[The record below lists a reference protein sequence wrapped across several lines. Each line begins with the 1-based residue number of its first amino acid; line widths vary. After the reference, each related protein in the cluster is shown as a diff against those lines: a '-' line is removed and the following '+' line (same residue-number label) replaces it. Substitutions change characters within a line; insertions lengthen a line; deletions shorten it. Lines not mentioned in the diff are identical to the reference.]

1 MSTGITKMSDRA
13 GIFSGMSQYP
23 DPQQVV
29 DDLGDKF
36 LAAFV
41 VAVDTAREDLAD
53 LQDMRPQWFVNFSKR
68 FIANFI
74 HERMWDSMVSQ
85 VATHDGVTVVD
96 QEPTRQIHFG
106 TNYVLRFKRHT
117 GTLRIES
124 FPTTGALAFWTNSA
138 TLPGLELLT
147 LAMGYI
153 WDAELGEIG
162 DTILSFRDG
171 KHRPV
176 WSVTLTREGESA
188 TDITW
193 APSDPELP
201 QLDLSE
207 VVEEDQDEG
216 TTDQP

>member
-1 MSTGITKMSDRA
+1 
-13 GIFSGMSQYP
+13 MSQYP
-23 DPQQVV
+23 DPQQVI

-41 VAVDTAREDLAD
+41 KAVDTARDDLAD
-53 LQDMRPQWFVNFSKR
+53 FQALRPQWFVNFSKR

-85 VATHDGVTVVD
+85 VATHGGVTVVD

-117 GTLRIES
+117 GKLKIETFS
-124 FPTTGALAFWTNSA
+124 TTGALAFWTNSA
-138 TLPGLELLT
+138 TLPGFELLT

-153 WDAELGEIG
+153 WEPELGEIG

-171 KHRPV
+171 KDKPV
-176 WSVTLTREGESA
+176 WSVTLTREAGESA

-193 APSDPELP
+193 APTDPELP

-207 VVEEDQDEG
+207 VIDEDEG